1 MVLPEAA
8 IGGNGLRIRFTM
20 TLLGLTGGIAM
31 GKTTVAAMFARRG
44 VMVIDTDAVARQ
56 LVEPG
61 QPALNEI
68 IAEFG
73 TGIVDSLGHLRR
85 DALAGIVFADS
96 RAKSKLEAI
105 LHPRIAD
112 YWQAKAAEWHR
123 CGVHIGMIIIPLLF
137 ETGAERHF
145 KATICVACS
154 RASQATR
161 MSLRGWTAE
170 ESRRRLGAQ
179 WPVERKIELS
189 DYVVWSEG
197 LLEVADAQ
205 VERILMQVAA

>member
-1 MVLPEAA
+1 
-8 IGGNGLRIRFTM
+8 
-20 TLLGLTGGIAM
+20 M

-44 VMVIDTDAVARQ
+44 VMVIDTDTVARQ

-73 TGIVDSLGHLRR
+73 AGIVDSRGNLRR
-85 DALAGIVFADS
+85 DVLAGIVFADS
-96 RAKSKLEAI
+96 GARSKLEAI
-105 LHPRIAD
+105 LHPRIGD
-112 YWQAKAAEWHR
+112 FWHAKAAEWHR
-123 CGVHIGMIIIPLLF
+123 SGVRIGMIIIPLLF
-137 ETGAERHF
+137 ETGAERDF
-145 KATICVACS
+145 QATICVACS

-170 ESRRRLGAQ
+170 ESCQRVRAQ

-205 VERILMQVAA
+205 VERILMRVAA

>member
-1 MVLPEAA
+1 ML
-8 IGGNGLRIRFTM
+8 
-20 TLLGLTGGIAM
+20 LLGLTGGIAM

-44 VMVIDTDAVARQ
+44 VMVIDTDAVARL

-61 QPALNEI
+61 QPALAEI

-73 TGIVDSLGHLRR
+73 TGILDSRGNLRR

-96 RAKSKLEAI
+96 SARSKLEAI

-112 YWQAKAAEWHR
+112 FWQAQAAEWR
-123 CGVHIGMIIIPLLF
+123 RRGVRIGMIIIPLLF
-137 ETGAERHF
+137 ETGAQKHF
-145 KATICVACS
+145 QATICVACS

-170 ESRRRLGAQ
+170 ECRQRIAAQ
-179 WPVERKIELS
+179 WPAERKIELS

-197 LLEVADAQ
+197 VLEVADAQ
-205 VERILMQVAA
+205 VERILMQLTA